1 MNRAQRLAAGLAAV
15 GVTPDGDV
23 LEQLEGWLALHARW
37 SRRMNLTGARTD
49 AELIDRHLV
58 DCAAIVRFLP
68 AGALADVGSGAGL
81 PGLVVA
87 MMEPD
92 RPMFLLEPLE
102 RRAAFLEHA
111 VLELGLGL
119 VQVVAARSEQWR
131 PPQALAG
138 VLARAVAPLERLVSL
153 CAPLLG
159 TGTSL
164 LAMKGPGWR
173 DEVASL
179 APGWQLKASD
189 HYRLP
194 GRDHDH
200 VLLRIEQE
208 EGA

>member
-1 MNRAQRLAAGLAAV
+1 MNRRQRLSAGLASV
-15 GVTPDGDV
+15 GVTPPGDV

-49 AELIDRHLV
+49 EELIDRHLV
-58 DCAAIVRFLP
+58 DSAAIVRLLP

-87 MMEPD
+87 MIEPH

-102 RRAAFLEHA
+102 RRAAFLQQA
-111 VLELGLGL
+111 VLELGLGQ
-119 VQVVAARSEQWR
+119 VQVVAARSEQWQ
-131 PPQALAG
+131 PPQVLAG
-138 VLARAVAPLERLVSL
+138 VLARAVAPLSRLVSL

-159 TGTSL
+159 PGTPL

-173 DEVASL
+173 DELLSL
-179 APGWQLKASD
+179 APGWRLKASD

-194 GRDHDH
+194 GREYKH

-208 EGA
+208 EGV